1 MSIFREESKM
11 VRLTITIPRELRT
24 EVADM
29 AEAAGTETSLAQV
42 IRVAL
47 QEGMRNLRRLM
58 AGAPKCTKCGAIYR
72 QEDITVDD
80 PCPECAGTMLPCEG
94 VVTRLPTG
102 RS

>member
-1 MSIFREESKM
+1 MSIFHEESKM

-47 QEGMRNLRRLM
+47 QEGLRI
-58 AGAPKCTKCGAIYR
+58 CTA
-72 QEDITVDD
+72 
-80 PCPECAGTMLPCEG
+80 
-94 VVTRLPTG
+94 
-102 RS
+102 

>member
-1 MSIFREESKM
+1 MSIFHEDGKM

-29 AEAAGTETSLAQV
+29 AEAAGTETSLSQV

-47 QEGMRNLRRLM
+47 REGLRELRCLM
-58 AGAPKCTKCGAIYR
+58 AGAPKCTKCGAIYHP
-72 QEDITVDD
+72 EDATVDD
-80 PCPECAGTMLPCEG
+80 PCPECGGTMLPFEG

>member
-1 MSIFREESKM
+1 MSIFHEESKM

-42 IRVAL
+42 MRVAL
-47 QEGMRNLRRLM
+47 REGLRNLRRLM
-58 AGAPKCTKCGAIYR
+58 AGAPRCTKCGAIYR
-72 QEDITVDD
+72 PEDITVDE
-80 PCPECAGTMLPCEG
+80 PCPECGGTMLPFEG